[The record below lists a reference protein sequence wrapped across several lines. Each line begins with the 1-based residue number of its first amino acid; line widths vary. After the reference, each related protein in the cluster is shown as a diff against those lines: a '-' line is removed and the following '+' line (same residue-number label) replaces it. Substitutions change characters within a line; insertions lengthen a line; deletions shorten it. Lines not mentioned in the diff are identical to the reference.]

1 VSAEKNMPQD
11 KNQKAYRKPLPHID
25 EESRPWWE
33 AAQRHE
39 LYVQKCRDCG
49 DLRFHP
55 RAQCTSCLS
64 SRTEWIRC
72 KSTGKIYT
80 FTVTRQNQA
89 AGFRDSLPYVMAW
102 VEVDEGLKMLTNI
115 VDCPPEQVKIGMPV
129 EAVFDDVTPEVTLV
143 KFRPAR

>member
-1 VSAEKNMPQD
+1 MPQD
-11 KNQKAYRKPLPHID
+11 KNQKAAYRKPLPHID

-39 LYVQKCRDCG
+39 LYIQKCRDCG

-55 RAQCTSCLS
+55 RTLCTSCLS
-64 SRTEWIRC
+64 SRTEWVRC
-72 KSTGKIYT
+72 KGTGKIYT
-80 FTVTRQNQA
+80 FTVTNQNQA